1 MNPLRAA
8 VGHWTGR
15 VRALAARVADG
26 WLRPALGERGWD
38 GLRRAVYALEEAADR
53 RTATTRL
60 GATPADVAAKAA
72 IGVVDDPGLDAF
84 HAYLVRHGH
93 DAAWLLG
100 LVQQRGAVALA
111 AWWKGRPIAHVLL
124 VPRAPLP
131 DGRPAVQLVNL
142 YVEPALRGH
151 GLGMRLLVA
160 FRARARREGATAVR
174 LAANRGDARAV
185 GFYQKAGFRFVAG
198 PAGSRRPGRVV
209 LEADA

>member
-38 GLRRAVYALEEAADR
+38 GMRRAVYALEEAADR
-53 RTATTRL
+53 RTATARL
-60 GATPADVAAKAA
+60 GATPADVAAGAA
-72 IGVVDDPGLDAF
+72 IGAVDDPGHAAF

-100 LVQQRGAVALA
+100 LVRNRGAVALA
-111 AWWKGRPIAHVLL
+111 AWWKGRPVAHVLM
-124 VPRAPLP
+124 VPRASLP
-131 DGRPAVQLVNL
+131 DGRAAVQLVNL

-151 GLGMRLLVA
+151 GLGRRLLVA
-160 FRARARREGATAVR
+160 FRERARREGAAVVR

-185 GFYQKAGFRFVAG
+185 GFYRAAGFRLVEGAAG
-198 PAGSRRPGRVV
+198 TRRPGRVV